1 MMVNRIMARE
11 ALDSELRKREMLEP
25 AVRWWTK
32 QPDRLKI
39 IRSRHSQ
46 ASASGASAVL
56 RATYLSGVA
65 VSTEEI
71 AAELQWNPNRV
82 LYERRKAIA
91 KVVRAYKQREV
102 VMPKDKFSG

>member
-1 MMVNRIMARE
+1 MVNRTMTRE
-11 ALDSELRKREMLEP
+11 ALDSELRKREELEP
-25 AVRWWTK
+25 IVRWWTR

-82 LYERRKAIA
+82 LYERRKAIK
-91 KVVRAYKQREV
+91 KVLRAYNRRAK
-102 VMPKDKFSG
+102 